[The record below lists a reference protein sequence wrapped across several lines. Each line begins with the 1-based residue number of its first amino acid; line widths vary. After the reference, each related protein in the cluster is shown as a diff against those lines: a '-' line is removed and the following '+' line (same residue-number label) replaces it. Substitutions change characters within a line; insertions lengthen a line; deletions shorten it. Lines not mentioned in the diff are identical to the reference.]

1 LRLHVSDFT
10 NFYRFYSIV
19 LLGDL
24 KARRWVVLQS
34 EQVWWVSHSKRP
46 RCKITKFG
54 QDMLKFV
61 KTVSTLL
68 CHNTIV
74 SLWGS
79 CGIALSSRSQNWPL
93 ERAEGPAGAS
103 PSQEN
108 MGTCKTLT
116 KKETKSG
123 KGNTIKD
130 IKGFGA
136 SWGLI
141 KVY

>member
-68 CHNTIV
+68 CHNTSVIV
-74 SLWGS
+74 GFLWH
-79 CGIALSSRSQNWPL
+79 CSQLKVPKLAFGESWRPGGG
-93 ERAEGPAGAS
+93 ES
-103 PSQEN
+103 V
-108 MGTCKTLT
+108 
-116 KKETKSG
+116 SG
-123 KGNTIKD
+123 KHGNMQNVDQKRNEVRER
-130 IKGFGA
+130 KHNQRYQRLWSFLR
-136 SWGLI
+136 S
-141 KVY
+141 Y